1 MVILTLFCRSKGNF
15 IHLALTSI
23 DVRVIAKLN
32 CFLTKNFIP
41 FPFKVTKHFLGLDKE
56 KMRLGAM
63 APRIMQMADKMAAI
77 VLGEMAGNL

>member
-1 MVILTLFCRSKGNF
+1 MVILTLFCSSKGNF

-23 DVRVIAKLN
+23 DVRLIAKLK
-32 CFLTKNFIP
+32 CFLKFFIP